1 MTWWGAGVWGGSE
14 PGRKAADVDVGA
26 ALLREMIAR
35 PSAAYQ
41 SVQAAKLGMA
51 KPGGEFRAAL
61 EEAVLGDCS
70 LVRPKPGLSRER
82 AAWIGLND
90 LVMSRPKEV
99 VREKRAKADRAL

>member
-1 MTWWGAGVWGGSE
+1 LEYGSE
-14 PGRKAADVDVGA
+14 AERKAGDVDVGA

-41 SVQAAKLGMA
+41 SVQAAKLGMD

-70 LVRPKPGLSRER
+70 LVRILPRARAQGREMVGSGCLFGATVER
-82 AAWIGLND
+82 SEQGYQLFLPAQRR
-90 LVMSRPKEV
+90 VCPFTF
-99 VREKRAKADRAL
+99 

>member
-1 MTWWGAGVWGGSE
+1 M
-14 PGRKAADVDVGA
+14 GA

-41 SVQAAKLGMA
+41 SVQAAKLGID

-70 LVRPKPGLSRER
+70 LVGPDPARRTQRGCL
-82 AAWIGLND
+82 
-90 LVMSRPKEV
+90 
-99 VREKRAKADRAL
+99 DRAEGQGILALTRSLS